1 MAGEGHGKRL
11 PRSFLANFQGTQ
23 EGKAVLSLTVCSTGE
38 ALLVSTEDIVGWWKK
53 FFEDRLKSSDTSS
66 IEKAES
72 LDSSITGGEV
82 TEAVKKLLGIWEEFL
97 P

>member
-1 MAGEGHGKRL
+1 MEKDSLEAFWPTFRELR
-11 PRSFLANFQGTQ
+11 R
-23 EGKAVLSLTVCSTGE
+23 VLSLTVCSTGE

-53 FFEDRLKSSDTSS
+53 FFEDRLKFSDMSSV
-66 IEKAES
+66 EEAES

-82 TEAVKKLLGIWEEFL
+82 TEAVKKLLGSWEEFQ

>member
-1 MAGEGHGKRL
+1 M
-11 PRSFLANFQGTQ
+11 
-23 EGKAVLSLTVCSTGE
+23 LSLTVCSTGE

-53 FFEDRLKSSDTSS
+53 FFEDRLKSSDMSS
-66 IEKAES
+66 VEEAES

-82 TEAVKKLLGIWEEFL
+82 TEAVKKLLGSWEEFQ